1 MICNNDRN
9 YFVDINYKNG
19 NSFQS
24 AIPLYNEEQMIDR
37 LIGKK
42 PQSGSF
48 AAYYDENHRL
58 SLAFVRQNG
67 SIDDTIKC
75 RITKLGKVKI
85 LSVQDPSLQ
94 KITFKNIQDIVNS
107 KLGVGNVDERVDALT
122 ENIKDL
128 TLSESNSKKT
138 LRFSAETSEITYSTT
153 QSPRQMDITSF
164 AQKSTKDDRGL
175 SPRQSKALVFT
186 LPKGR
191 TSEEI
196 KKLRTLRKINKIQLL
211 TEKTNK
217 LQIMLKDIQ
226 STQCKFSVVPN
237 DLLKEENKIMRKML
251 CLMDQIV
258 ALHTYG

>member
-1 MICNNDRN
+1 MSCNNERQ

-48 AAYYDENHRL
+48 AAYYDETHTL

-67 SIDDTIKC
+67 SIDDTTKC

-85 LSVQDPSLQ
+85 LLEKGLTLR
-94 KITFKNIQDIVNS
+94 KIKFKNIQDVVNS
-107 KLGVGNVDERVDALT
+107 KLRAGNVDEEVDALT

-128 TLSESNSKKT
+128 TFSESNSRKT
-138 LRFSAETSEITYSTT
+138 LRFSAETSEISYSTT
-153 QSPRQMDITSF
+153 QSPRQMDTKSF

-191 TSEEI
+191 TSKEI
-196 KKLRTLRKINKIQLL
+196 KELRTLRKIKKIQLL
-211 TEKTNK
+211 TEKTSK

-226 STQCKFSVVPN
+226 SAQCKLSVVP
-237 DLLKEENKIMRKML
+237 DELLKKENKIMRKML